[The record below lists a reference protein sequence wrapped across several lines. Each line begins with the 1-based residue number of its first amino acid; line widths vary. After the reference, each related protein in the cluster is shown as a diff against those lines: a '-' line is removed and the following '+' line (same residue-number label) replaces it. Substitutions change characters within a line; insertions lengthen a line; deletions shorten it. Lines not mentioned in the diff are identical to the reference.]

1 MALAIM
7 HADTWG
13 TDLLSRVMA
22 MKQREKEVKKAHKL
36 EKRRLELAEEQLPM
50 EQQRINIAQQGVDIA
65 KSAEARAGR
74 MESVTA
80 AYQTAQ
86 TEYLGAL
93 KEQAGRDYLDKAR
106 TEFINAQAGMTRSQY
121 QMLDKKL
128 GYLDNLLTSDSDT
141 ERALGADLLFE
152 RSQNQDLNA
161 MVNALR
167 LGLEETK
174 FRADQQMGQMKF
186 MLDQQGQLLTGFK
199 FATEYGPVLEK
210 KIGKDAFK
218 AGYDAMSEMLGFN
231 KAGAGETKAVG
242 GGRAFSAPGIGSA
255 GGIAPPQQM
264 TLEQAIEALKGGKIS
279 TDDLLSAWPSLEE
292 VIDRSLLGGK
302 SAPAAAPGIPEMP
315 GSFEQNLIKRLQQ

>member
-1 MALAIM
+1 
-7 HADTWG
+7 
-13 TDLLSRVMA
+13 
-22 MKQREKEVKKAHKL
+22 
-36 EKRRLELAEEQLPM
+36 M
-50 EQQRINIAQQGVDIA
+50 EQQRIDIAQQGVDIA

-106 TEFINAQAGMTRSQY
+106 TELMNAQAGMTRSQY

-152 RSQNQDLNA
+152 RKANQDLNA

-199 FATEYGPVLEK
+199 FATEFSQVLEK

-218 AGYDAMSEMLGFN
+218 AGYEAMSEMLGFN
-231 KAGAGETKAVG
+231 QTKPIGGGETTTVPKGVGAGSFYHTTQ
-242 GGRAFSAPGIGSA
+242 
-255 GGIAPPQQM
+255 PQQM
-264 TLEQAIEALKGGKIS
+264 TLEQALEALKGGKIS
-279 TDDLLSAWPSLEE
+279 TDDLLSAWPSLEG
-292 VIDRSLLGGK
+292 VIDRSLLGGE
-302 SAPAAAPGIPEMP
+302 SAPAAAPGTPETP